1 MHDKREQLQVVDS
14 FMHSHTVSRLTHT
27 GTPCLGAFVGQW
39 MRTVSQHAKVTDTH
53 ILIVED
59 DPDISNP
66 LAAFLS
72 SKGYATHVAGS
83 VEAADDLLGT
93 MTADLVLLDVML
105 PGKDGLDLCRRLRA
119 KGGPRIIMLTALDD
133 LMDKVVGLEL
143 GADDYVSKPF
153 DLRELL
159 ARIRA
164 VLRRQDAP
172 ENMQRPAATEL
183 VMQFS
188 GFTFYPYRRFVRSP
202 AGLRIPLTGAETDL
216 LLVLCQHVRKV
227 LSREELISLTR
238 GRNFPIAERSVD
250 LLVSRLRRKLAGDD
264 PFEETIRTVRADG
277 YAFEPDVK
285 II

>member
-1 MHDKREQLQVVDS
+1 M
-14 FMHSHTVSRLTHT
+14 SRLTQT
-27 GTPCLGAFVGQW
+27 DGPGVGAFIGQW
-39 MRTVSQHAKVTDTH
+39 IRTVTRHAKVTDTH

-59 DPDISNP
+59 DPDISQP

-83 VEAADDLLGT
+83 VEAADEMLATLH
-93 MTADLVLLDVML
+93 ADLVLLDVML

-119 KGGPRIIMLTALDD
+119 NGGPRIIMLTALDD
-133 LMDKVVGLEL
+133 PTDKVVGLEL

-172 ENMQRPAATEL
+172 ENPQRPAAAEL

-202 AGLRIPLTGAETDL
+202 AGLRIPLTGAESDL

-264 PFEETIRTVRADG
+264 PFDETIRTVRTDG
-277 YAFEPDVK
+277 YAFQPDVK
-285 II
+285 VI

>member
-1 MHDKREQLQVVDS
+1 MTAARRPSPCIPRGMRLWQRQNQL
-14 FMHSHTVSRLTHT
+14 
-27 GTPCLGAFVGQW
+27 
-39 MRTVSQHAKVTDTH
+39 TDTH
-53 ILIVED
+53 VLIVED
-59 DPDISNP
+59 DPDISAP
-66 LAAFLS
+66 LAEFLAG
-72 SKGYATHVAGS
+72 KGYATHVAGS
-83 VEAADDLLGT
+83 VEAADDMLGVV
-93 MTADLVLLDVML
+93 DVDVVLLDVML

-133 LMDKVVGLEL
+133 PTDKVVGLEL

-164 VLRRQDAP
+164 VLRRPGGADDGPRQ
-172 ENMQRPAATEL
+172 PAAEL
-183 VMQFS
+183 VMKFS

-216 LLVLCQHVRKV
+216 LRVLCQHARQV
-227 LSREELISLTR
+227 LSREELIGLTR
-238 GRNFPIAERSVD
+238 GQNFPIAERSID

-277 YAFEPDVK
+277 YAFQPDVTVV
-285 II
+285 